1 MNQLESANPT
11 PREDQQDGFRLCG
24 HEISQIES
32 ALGSACPFGQVRLI
46 VKKGRLAFIEVIQS
60 RSVAP
65 QESNR
70 PEAYARRSEQTR
82 VD

>member
-1 MNQLESANPT
+1 MNEPKSAN
-11 PREDQQDGFRLCG
+11 RNRNKSQQDNLRLRR
-24 HEISQIES
+24 HEISQIET

-65 QESNR
+65 QD
-70 PEAYARRSEQTR
+70 Q
-82 VD
+82 

>member
-1 MNQLESANPT
+1 MSELKSANRN
-11 PREDQQDGFRLCG
+11 REKGRQDNVRLRR
-24 HEISQIES
+24 HEISQIET

-65 QESNR
+65 QDE
-70 PEAYARRSEQTR
+70 
-82 VD
+82 